1 MSVQN
6 ARPITDRNEKEK
18 KFTDLADKHD
28 LDKRYAKN
36 CRNSFLIVYFYGYRQ
51 GDSQALA
58 NLERRRAVATV
69 KKSDLDC
76 LMNLMVKIKLIE
88 RHGGD
93 AGAERRWLRYQI
105 VESCQA
111 NCCTRDELMD
121 QVRDVY
127 DMRYPDGIPSNR

>member
-93 AGAERRWLRYQI
+93 ARAERRWLRYQI